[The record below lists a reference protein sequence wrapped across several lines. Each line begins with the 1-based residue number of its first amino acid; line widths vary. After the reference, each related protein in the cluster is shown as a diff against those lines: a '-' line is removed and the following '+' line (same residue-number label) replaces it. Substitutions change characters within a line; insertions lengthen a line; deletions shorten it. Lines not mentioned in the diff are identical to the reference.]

1 MYVGIDVGGTKTLV
15 ASLTAKGE
23 ITHQE
28 RFPTPKSY
36 DDFLAQLLTSLH
48 KLPTRAFRTGGIGVP
63 ATEMDRKRGMGVYF
77 GNLPWR
83 NVKVQQD
90 VSRIIGCPVAFEN
103 DAKLGGLS
111 EALLRP
117 KAGRV
122 LYVTIGTGIG
132 IALIADGVI
141 DTNLGDGGGRT
152 MLLEYKGEM
161 RPWETFASGH
171 AIYERFGQKASDIND
186 DETWQIISHDI
197 VLGLVDLIA
206 LTEPDLVVI
215 GGGIGTHFDKYGRHL
230 TRMLREMNHDN
241 PLLQIPTIESAKRP
255 EQAVVYGAYEMAR
268 RLHHG

>member
-23 ITHQE
+23 ITHME
-28 RFPTPKSY
+28 RFPTPKKY
-36 DDFLAQLLTSLH
+36 DDFLAELLTAVH
-48 KLPTRAFRTGGIGVP
+48 KLPTQDFKTGSIGVP

-83 NVKVQQD
+83 NVTVQKD
-90 VSRIIGCPVAFEN
+90 VSRLVRCEVAFEN

-117 KAGRV
+117 EAGKV

-132 IALIADGVI
+132 IAFIDNGVI

-152 MLLEYKGEM
+152 MLIEWKGEM

-171 AIYERFGQKASDIND
+171 AIFERFGMKASDIQD
-186 DETWQIISHDI
+186 DTVWQVISHDI
-197 VLGLVDLIA
+197 TIGLVDLIA

-215 GGGIGTHFDKYGRHL
+215 GGGIGTHFPKYGHHVQ
-230 TRMLREMNHDN
+230 RMLRELNHDN
-241 PLLQIPTIESAKRP
+241 PLLQIPAIESARRP
-255 EQAVVYGAYEMAR
+255 EEAVVYGAYEMAR
-268 RLHHG
+268 RLHHA